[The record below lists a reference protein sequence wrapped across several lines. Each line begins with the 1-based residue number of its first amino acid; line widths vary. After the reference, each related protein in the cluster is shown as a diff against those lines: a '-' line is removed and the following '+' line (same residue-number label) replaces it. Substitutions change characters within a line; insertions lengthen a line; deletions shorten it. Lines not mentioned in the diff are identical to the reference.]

1 MRRRFVAAVVVGL
14 VVLACGGVGFA
25 MTQPPD
31 YHDYRKTANQAA
43 DAAYGAVRTTAL
55 TIGALLEHRVTEPYT
70 TVVVDG
76 AVTAVSSA
84 TQQLAAV
91 APPDDRTRAM
101 RAELAPL
108 LADAAR
114 VLGDVSTALDGGQPD
129 QIRAAAKDLG
139 QLGDRLDDYLQ
150 EHA

>member
-1 MRRRFVAAVVVGL
+1 MRRRIIAAAVVVL

-25 MTQPPD
+25 TTQPPD

-43 DAAYGAVRTTAL
+43 ESAYGAVRTTAL
-55 TIGALLEHRVTEPYT
+55 AVGALLEDRVTGPYT
-70 TVVVDG
+70 TVVVDD
-76 AVTAVSSA
+76 AVTAASSA

-114 VLGDVSTALDGGQPD
+114 ELGDVSAALDGGQPD
-129 QIRAAAKDLG
+129 RIRTAAQGLG